1 MILTSGLMVV
11 VTLNIDNKMS
21 LTKQSKIVK
30 YKLEEE
36 CVRLRR
42 EDGLSYQQIAS
53 ELNSS
58 GKVPEDDSIDRFV
71 VMRFLEK
78 VPDISKEIISENRER
93 MVEVVNQGFDII
105 HETNDLYGKA
115 KEVLLQLEETAQAT
129 GRNIDPYRFKA
140 VASEMRE
147 MLKQMMDIQK
157 EINDYNNIRKFMEI
171 ILETL
176 YEEVPDKIPIIIE
189 RLKMAQGTQWFA
201 DIVAKHGRD

>member
-1 MILTSGLMVV
+1 MISLYGLMVV
-11 VTLNIDNKMS
+11 IVLDVNKKPV

-42 EDGLSYQQIAS
+42 EDGLSYQAIAD
-53 ELNSS
+53 ELNNSD
-58 GKVPEDDSIDRFV
+58 KVPADDSIDRFV

-105 HETNDLYGKA
+105 HETNDLYGRA
-115 KEVLLQLEETAQAT
+115 KKVLLQLEATARVT

-147 MLKQMMDIQK
+147 MLRQMMDIQK
-157 EINDYNNIRKFMEI
+157 EINDYNNIRRFMEI

-189 RLKMAQGTQWFA
+189 KLKMAQGTQWFA
-201 DIVAKHGRD
+201 DIVAKHGRG